1 MAAIEYRSYNA
12 GTAIIEAT
20 SGNLTPATLTITVLH
35 ESDNLTVASLAPGVL
50 HNVNGPSE
58 MVVAGWG
65 SRIALPRSVAGK
77 KVAVSLFD
85 MRGRLIDFRIVN
97 RTNILVR
104 RDAAEG
110 IVIAKVK
117 VVK

>member
-1 MAAIEYRSYNA
+1 
-12 GTAIIEAT
+12 
-20 SGNLTPATLTITVLH
+20 
-35 ESDNLTVASLAPGVL
+35 
-50 HNVNGPSE
+50 